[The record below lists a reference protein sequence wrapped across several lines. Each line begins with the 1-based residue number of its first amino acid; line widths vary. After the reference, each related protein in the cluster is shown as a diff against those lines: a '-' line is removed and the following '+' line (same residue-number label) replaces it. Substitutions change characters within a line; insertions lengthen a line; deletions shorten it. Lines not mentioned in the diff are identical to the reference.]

1 MFKFLGV
8 LTLAAIQLGSFC
20 GVAASHDPMAPGSSF
35 LVSQNVR
42 RGQLQHLPPDIPK
55 LEAIAGHLK
64 SCSAA
69 YDVAIA
75 QLASL
80 TPAASGGAPVF
91 SLSDGA
97 ILNATYI
104 LPTNGIILG
113 RLDNLQA
120 GKAFFESVN
129 NNNELLTAFCGT
141 VRRLSVQTDEFL
153 GTLTSSEF
161 APSADYSAYWSD
173 VQSNAA
179 FQYHIWLREDGFNC
193 GGS

>member
-1 MFKFLGV
+1 
-8 LTLAAIQLGSFC
+8 
-20 GVAASHDPMAPGSSF
+20 MAPGSSF
-35 LVSQNVR
+35 LVSQVNLLNAAR
-42 RGQLQHLPPDIPK
+42 TFGGDSYSTFPLIFRSH
-55 LEAIAGHLK
+55 AGHLK

-120 GKAFFESVN
+120 GKAFFESTPIGAN
-129 NNNELLTAFCGT
+129 
-141 VRRLSVQTDEFL
+141 DEFL